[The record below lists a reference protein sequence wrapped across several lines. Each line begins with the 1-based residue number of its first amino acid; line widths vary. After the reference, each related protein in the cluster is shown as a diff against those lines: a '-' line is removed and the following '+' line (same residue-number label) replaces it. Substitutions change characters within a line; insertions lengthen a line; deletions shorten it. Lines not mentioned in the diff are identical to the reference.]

1 MNGLTDGEIIAVM
14 KTRPCKNCGACCRG
28 FAIELTHRDIE
39 REPRLKKYAV
49 AQENIKENKKK
60 RLKPT
65 PFAMLLKNGRC
76 QFLTNQ
82 SKCSIHPTRPDT
94 CRNYLPSF
102 FVCHVSRL
110 EERGLDCMGA
120 LTEFNY
126 PFHVV
131 ITILLSINPKI
142 IPPIGDQRGVNPRK
156 ISLVGLVNESYL
168 QKQIKKALKRK
179 RGRK

>member
-1 MNGLTDGEIIAVM
+1 
-14 KTRPCKNCGACCRG
+14 
-28 FAIELTHRDIE
+28 
-39 REPRLKKYAV
+39 
-49 AQENIKENKKK
+49 
-60 RLKPT
+60 
-65 PFAMLLKNGRC
+65 
-76 QFLTNQ
+76 
-82 SKCSIHPTRPDT
+82 
-94 CRNYLPSF
+94 
-102 FVCHVSRL
+102 
-110 EERGLDCMGA
+110 MGA